1 MLDSALQPAF
11 DGEARIAYWVT
22 VSVALTAVVLFVYTL
37 GLRAATQIEARRQR
51 AVQTRWRQIFA
62 RAMMSRREAEE
73 LELPRIRRRERTE
86 LLEAWNRARDAVE
99 GIAAD
104 NLVVLGWRTGLGEY
118 ARQLLKRRRLSAQLL
133 ALQTLGHLRDTDSW
147 DAIRDLAHSPNTAV
161 AATAAAALT
170 DIDDARAIE
179 TLMPLI
185 ATRDDWPRTK
195 VSMMLR
201 KMDTAALSTALCAA
215 VVSAAD
221 DRTRVHLLQFAAL
234 ADAGDIDRLA
244 ARLLTESDHPGVLG
258 AALKLISGYN
268 GIPRIGELTS
278 HPVFFVRMHA
288 AAALGRAGEREHLHL
303 LEDLLADSEWW
314 VRYRSAQAI
323 VSQPFLGPNALRQL
337 RDRQHD
343 RYARDMMTQGMA
355 EVGLA

>member
-1 MLDSALQPAF
+1 
-11 DGEARIAYWVT
+11 
-22 VSVALTAVVLFVYTL
+22 
-37 GLRAATQIEARRQR
+37 
-51 AVQTRWRQIFA
+51 
-62 RAMMSRREAEE
+62 
-73 LELPRIRRRERTE
+73 
-86 LLEAWNRARDAVE
+86 
-99 GIAAD
+99 
-104 NLVVLGWRTGLGEY
+104 
-118 ARQLLKRRRLSAQLL
+118 
-133 ALQTLGHLRDTDSW
+133 
-147 DAIRDLAHSPNTAV
+147 
-161 AATAAAALT
+161 
-170 DIDDARAIE
+170 
-179 TLMPLI
+179 MPLI
-185 ATRDDWPRTK
+185 AARRDWPRTK

-201 KMDTAALSTALCAA
+201 KMDTAALSAALCAA
-215 VVSAAD
+215 VVSAD

-234 ADAGDIDRLA
+234 ADAADIDRLA
-244 ARLLTESDHPGVLG
+244 ERLLTESDHPGVLG

-303 LEDLLADSEWW
+303 LEDLLADNEWW